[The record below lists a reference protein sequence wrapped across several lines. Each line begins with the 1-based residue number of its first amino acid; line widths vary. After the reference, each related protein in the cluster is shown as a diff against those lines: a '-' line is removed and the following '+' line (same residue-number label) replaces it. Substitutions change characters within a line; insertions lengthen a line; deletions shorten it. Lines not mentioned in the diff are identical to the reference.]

1 MVERQEGSRS
11 MGGARTGT
19 VEVDGVPIEVG
30 ARGTGT
36 PLLLLHGGHPSVRI
50 GASDPIVELLSADSR
65 VIAPTHPGFGTTPAP
80 SHLTTVDDL
89 AYLYL
94 DLMDALGLRDCVV
107 VGLSLGGWIA
117 AEMAVKSTARMS
129 RLVLVDSVGIR
140 PGARDAR
147 DIADIY
153 AVTNKQLDELVYAD
167 AKAMAR
173 DTKTLPESEL
183 VLIARSRESTGRY
196 AWNPYMHDP
205 KLLGRLHRV
214 HIPTLLLWGDADR
227 VVTPDY
233 GRAFAA
239 AIPDARFEII
249 AGAGHFPHLEQPVKL
264 AGAIREFVRE
274 TAS

>member
-1 MVERQEGSRS
+1 
-11 MGGARTGT
+11 MGGSSSRTLQM
-19 VEVDGVPIEVG
+19 EGVAIEIAEQG
-30 ARGTGT
+30 GGP

-50 GASDPIVELLSADSR
+50 GANDTIVELLSGDAR
-65 VIAPTHPGFGTTPAP
+65 VIAPTHPGFAAPAP
-80 SHLTTVDDL
+80 AHLTTVDDL

-94 DLMDALGLRDCVV
+94 DLMDALDLRACTV

-129 RLVLVDSVGIR
+129 RLVLVDSVGIK
-140 PGARDAR
+140 PGARDSR

-153 AVTNKQLDELVYAD
+153 AVTNRQLDELVYAD
-167 AKAMAR
+167 PKAMAR

-205 KLLGRLHRV
+205 KLKGRLHRV
-214 HIPTLLLWGDADR
+214 RIPTLVLWGEADR

-233 GRAFAA
+233 GRALAG
-239 AIPDARFEII
+239 AIPGARFDTIP
-249 AGAGHFPHLEQPVKL
+249 GAGHFPHLEQPVKL
-264 AGAIREFVRE
+264 AGAIRDFVKE
-274 TAS
+274 PAS